1 MSKLTYSEAEIEQ
14 IAKDTYETV
23 LPGFDWNAI
32 KPDSIFDREFFIRWT
47 RTVLSVAKDLD

>member
-1 MSKLTYSEAEIEQ
+1 VKLVYSESEIEQ